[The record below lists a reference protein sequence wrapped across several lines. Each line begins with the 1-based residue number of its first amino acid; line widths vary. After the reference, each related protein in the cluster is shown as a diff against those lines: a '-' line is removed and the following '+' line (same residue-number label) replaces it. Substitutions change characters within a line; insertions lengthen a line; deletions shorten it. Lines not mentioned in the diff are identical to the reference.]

1 MKKKI
6 AILGYGMR
14 GGIYAGYAAK
24 YPEEFEVAAIVD
36 NDPEKLKLARARFG
50 CPAYSDIRSFLA
62 DGIAAD
68 IAAICTQDAQHKE
81 HAVRCMQA
89 GYDLLLEKPI
99 AASPEDCLA
108 IEAAAEKYER
118 RVIVCH
124 VLRYTPFYRKIKEI
138 VSSGKLGK
146 IMTLCATENVGYYH
160 QAHSFVRGPWRN
172 SADSCPMILA
182 KCCHDLDIIR
192 WLVGEKCTEVSSF
205 GSLGFFT
212 LENAPAESAA
222 YCSDCPVKDCVY
234 NAQKIYEAHE
244 WMANYFMSGDKTLES
259 IAVHL
264 RHTQYDR
271 CVFRSDND
279 AVDHQ
284 VTAVKFE
291 GGATAVHQMT
301 AFSKEIY
308 RDIKIHGT
316 KAELYGVM
324 EENFVELR
332 PFGGETERIDLT
344 CESVYGNHGGGDAG
358 LMRDVYLALNG
369 RPTTGM
375 SYLDVS
381 MDSHKIAFAAE
392 RSRTENKT
400 IHMK

>member
-222 YCSDCPVKDCVY
+222 YCSDCP
-234 NAQKIYEAHE
+234 
-244 WMANYFMSGDKTLES
+244 
-259 IAVHL
+259 
-264 RHTQYDR
+264 
-271 CVFRSDND
+271 
-279 AVDHQ
+279 
-284 VTAVKFE
+284 
-291 GGATAVHQMT
+291 
-301 AFSKEIY
+301 
-308 RDIKIHGT
+308 
-316 KAELYGVM
+316 
-324 EENFVELR
+324 
-332 PFGGETERIDLT
+332 
-344 CESVYGNHGGGDAG
+344 
-358 LMRDVYLALNG
+358 
-369 RPTTGM
+369 
-375 SYLDVS
+375 
-381 MDSHKIAFAAE
+381 
-392 RSRTENKT
+392 
-400 IHMK
+400 